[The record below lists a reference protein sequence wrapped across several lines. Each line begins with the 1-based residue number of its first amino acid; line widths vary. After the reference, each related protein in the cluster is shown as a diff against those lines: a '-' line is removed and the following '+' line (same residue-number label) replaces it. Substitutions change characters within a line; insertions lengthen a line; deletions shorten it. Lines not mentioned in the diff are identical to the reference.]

1 MSAEKLKGIFRYPFA
16 MKLLNKTWRRGPRLC
31 KLDPSSW
38 FLQKF
43 CAILSLATAHFVVMP
58 SNNKC
63 NYAGKCYEKFME
75 VALGRA
81 MPLPHSCQEICDVK
95 KSVILSGHLHQH
107 VRGSFSHAFMSLK
120 QTYYTT
126 YCVSSMVETLRIFTC
141 HVRCGTIQMWKY
153 WSTYK
158 HKQNR
163 EWSTVPRLNNNKLTS
178 CLVEPLGFRE
188 WDGCCFFGKCCCT
201 EWLGNEKNIRPRF

>member
-1 MSAEKLKGIFRYPFA
+1 M
-16 MKLLNKTWRRGPRLC
+16 NKTWRRGPRLC
-31 KLDPSSW
+31 KLDPC
-38 FLQKF
+38 QKRNVNMNF
-43 CAILSLATAHFVVMP
+43 WRKPMWGGPHIIGSLVVILAEVLCNFEPCMP

-107 VRGSFSHAFMSLK
+107 VGGSFSHAFMSLK

-158 HKQNR
+158 HKHNR
-163 EWSTVPRLNNNKLTS
+163 KWSTALRLNNNGLTS

-188 WDGCCFFGKCCCT
+188 WDGCCFFVGKCCCT
-201 EWLGNEKNIRPRF
+201 EWLG